1 MSNLEN
7 STTVTYLLNSVNMKT
22 FAHIALMF
30 VILTACPHEASS
42 QMLLGKIAESLKKGP
57 QVKTPI
63 INNIPPV
70 LSMQRPID
78 LNEKIESLKINMD
91 FLSTLSQPPQLMI
104 DSTLIARM
112 RLHNRI
118 REIIDFS
125 KERLDHSQD
134 ELFSLLSKKDQSFA
148 YLEYMYEVS
157 RLHMLIKISLNPE
170 SLNNPD
176 KTLKIMEAI
185 YSHEML
191 VLPSVDIDL
200 PQILK

>member
-1 MSNLEN
+1 
-7 STTVTYLLNSVNMKT
+7 MKT

-30 VILTACPHEASS
+30 VILTAYPHEASS
-42 QMLLGKIAESLKKGP
+42 QMLLGKIAESLQEVP
-57 QVKTPI
+57 QVKPPI
-63 INNIPPV
+63 IDNIPSV
-70 LSMQRPID
+70 LSTPRPID

-91 FLSTLSQPPQLMI
+91 FLSTLSQPPQIMI

-112 RLHNRI
+112 GQHSRI
-118 REIIDFS
+118 REIINFS

-134 ELFSLLSKKDQSFA
+134 ELFSLFSKKDRSFA
-148 YLEYMYEVS
+148 YLEYKYEES

-185 YSHEML
+185 YNHEVL